1 MKLLRQYAIKT
12 LSNDDIKNILIYFNC
27 NLMEKI
33 PLKNV
38 IDKIN
43 EKFSIKKETNEEI
56 NIKIQSLQSIC
67 ITNPN
72 MLNTIVCQI

>member
-27 NLMEKI
+27 NLMERT

-43 EKFSIKKETNEEI
+43 EKFSIKKETKYKKNYYF
-56 NIKIQSLQSIC
+56 
-67 ITNPN
+67 
-72 MLNTIVCQI
+72 